1 MIIQCNSC
9 KKKFSVPD
17 AAITSKGRLVQCSS
31 CGNQWTQYPPNQNL
45 KKTTKTGKLSKPI
58 STSKQK
64 RKKEKTIDTYSE
76 EYLQKKHGIK
86 IIDPSSLSKKP
97 TTNKL
102 KTKRNYKSYGFGF
115 YNSLLIS
122 IIFLIFILGI
132 LNLTRDILVYN
143 YPFLENYIN
152 YLFET
157 LNNIKL
163 IISDF
168 ITDY

>member
-17 AAITSKGRLVQCSS
+17 TAITSKGRLVQCSS
-31 CGNQWTQYPPNQNL
+31 CGNEWTQYPVNQNL
-45 KKTTKTGKLSKPI
+45 KKTTKTTKLSKPI
-58 STSKQK
+58 SASKQK
-64 RKKEKTIDTYSE
+64 RKREKTIDTYSE

-86 IIDPSSLSKKP
+86 IIDPSSLSKKS

-102 KTKRNYKSYGFGF
+102 RTKRNYKSYGFGF
-115 YNSLLIS
+115 YNYLFTS
-122 IIFLIFILGI
+122 IIFLIFIFGI
-132 LNLTRDILVYN
+132 VNLTRDILVYN